1 MSQTKNAHYA
11 GIIERSKARSDSPL
25 EIGELVSYDK
35 ERMVGNV
42 LGLRS
47 KEVRKDTI
55 ITFPGMFMGKG
66 VMSFPVN
73 KSKGLLYV
81 GPENQSYFLPAQ
93 FHLPTME
100 VEGGEA
106 KFNASPRVIDPL
118 VDLDNYEQGEVLLAS
133 LGNAKLVL
141 RNDGTISL
149 ATPNGHTFSLEDD
162 GDLNLL
168 IEREV
173 KRIANSEFFCGT
185 KFGKDGQELFVIE
198 NKIVRNGL
206 GWKTGENLSLEQ
218 ALEVFKTGDYTQRVD
233 ADETVIISEKKVNV
247 LDENDNVLLDGN
259 GDTFY
264 ELKEIKG
271 EAGTSYK
278 KQHSYKQNVSETFES
293 ATHKLAVELSPGK
306 ASVNLS
312 DKNSA
317 SSVTITMTNGDVT
330 FNTSEGSLSVNEL
343 IRFLRGV

>member
-1 MSQTKNAHYA
+1 MAQTKNAHYA
-11 GIIERSKARSDSPL
+11 GVVERGKSRADSPL

-47 KEVRKDTI
+47 KEVRKDAI
-55 ITFPGMFMGKG
+55 ITFPSMFMGKG
-66 VMSFPVN
+66 IMSFPVN

-106 KFNASPRVIDPL
+106 KFNASPRIIDPL

-133 LGNAKLVL
+133 LGDAKLVL

-149 ATPNGHTFSLEDD
+149 MTPNGHSFSLEDD
-162 GDLNLL
+162 GDLNIL
-168 IEREV
+168 IEREI
-173 KRIANSEFFCGT
+173 KKIANSEFFCGT
-185 KFGKDGQELFVIE
+185 KFNKEGRELFVIE

-206 GWKTGENLSLEQ
+206 GWRTGENLSLEQ
-218 ALEVFKTGDYTQRVD
+218 ALEVFKTGDYSQRSD
-233 ADETVIISEKKVNV
+233 ADETVIISEKRVNV
-247 LDENDNVLLDGN
+247 LDEDGEPLLDSH
-259 GDTFY
+259 GDTYY
-264 ELKEIKG
+264 EFKEMTG
-271 EAGTSYK
+271 ENKTSYK
-278 KQHSYKQNVSETFES
+278 KEHSYKQNIKEILES
-293 ATHKLAVELSPGK
+293 ANHKLSVELSPGK
-306 ASVNLS
+306 ASINLS
-312 DKNSA
+312 DKTTA
-317 SSVTITMTNGDVT
+317 SNVTMTMTNGDVT
-330 FNTSEGSLSVNEL
+330 FNTSEGSLSVNQL